1 VEATPGQLEAVKN
14 AVHAMVYIAQLVEV
28 RDLLLFGNLLLQ
40 RFILASSSARHL
52 LWALDGFG

>member
-1 VEATPGQLEAVKN
+1 MPSQVEAVKS

-40 RFILASSSARHL
+40 HFILA
-52 LWALDGFG
+52 